1 MTSPEDRP
9 VMGRPAAGRPLVDA
23 CRPRT
28 SLGCLFSDTEVASL
42 RAWMAS
48 GATGPALATAGP
60 GSGLTTLVALLVA
73 ETGLEGVWVGCAT
86 PRVKAALAQMGASP
100 VAVTLRRKIIVI
112 DEVDAMGSSG
122 GETSSLSEALAFV
135 KTKPPL
141 PVLFLG
147 HATRSQKPLE
157 FAKAWP
163 RFAFGRPGAPRL
175 AAYLADVAAKHGI
188 AAASDEWV
196 RDLASRARGDV
207 RAALN
212 AMDMLRH
219 APAGAAAAPPP
230 DIKDDCIEGL
240 DLTEAVLRGEA
251 GRGVREC
258 LRMYAMEPAV
268 LPMGMWENYLSTL
281 GKEDIR
287 AVAAAADG
295 FADADRIDR
304 FVYSRQAWDLQEAY
318 GASAVAVPAMSLA
331 RHRRSK
337 PPKTVSVTKFGS
349 VWSKMYNACAKV
361 KHVRSLALAYAEAGA
376 QPLSAC
382 ELAWVRRCLQ
392 CAIKRG
398 DKEDIRRACWPLAAP
413 DVLHLARLDAGPGG
427 SAWYTQAVHGRVK
440 AALADGPRA

>member
-1 MTSPEDRP
+1 M
-9 VMGRPAAGRPLVDA
+9 AAALVDA

-48 GATGPALATAGP
+48 GSTRGPALALAGP
-60 GSGLTTLVALLVA
+60 GSGLTTLVTLLVA

-86 PRVKAALAQMGASP
+86 PRVKAALAQAGSSP
-100 VAVTLRRKIIVI
+100 VAVTLRRKIIVV

-122 GETSSLSEALAFV
+122 GETSSLAEALAFV
-135 KTKPPL
+135 KSKPPL
-141 PVLFLG
+141 PVLFLS

-157 FAKAWP
+157 FAKGWP
-163 RFAFGRPGAPRL
+163 RFNFGRPGPAVLAP
-175 AAYLADVAAKHGI
+175 YLSAVAAKHGI
-188 AAASDEWV
+188 AAATEDWV
-196 RDLASRARGDV
+196 RDMAARARGDV
-207 RAALN
+207 RAALM
-212 AMDMLRH
+212 AMDMLSRA
-219 APAGAAAAPPP
+219 APAPAPALV
-230 DIKDDCIEGL
+230 DIKDDNIEGL

-281 GKEDIR
+281 GKEDIG
-287 AVAAAADG
+287 AVARAADG

-304 FVYSRQAWDLQEAY
+304 FVYSRQAWDLMEAY
-318 GASAVAVPAMSLA
+318 GACAVAVPAMSLA
-331 RHRRSK
+331 RWRKSR

-361 KHVRSLALAYAEAGA
+361 KHLRALALAYAEAGA
-376 QPLSAC
+376 HPLSAC

-392 CAIKRG
+392 CAVKRG
-398 DKEDIRRACWPLAAP
+398 CDPDDLRRVCWPLAAP
-413 DVLHLARLDAGPGG
+413 HVLYLARLDAGPGG
-427 SAWYTQAVHGRVK
+427 SGWYTQAVHGRVK
-440 AALADGPRA
+440 AALAAPPAPERS